1 MLWGYCGNQMEIEV
15 AALPDNG
22 GPRMRAEPLGALLA
36 SRGHITEEQ
45 LELALTE
52 QKATGRP
59 LGEIIVAR
67 GFAPPPTVAQALAT
81 QHGGLL
87 KTEYGFAT
95 GWGGG
100 VVPDAEQAPV
110 QATPVSDESNAL
122 RASLEEHKKALAAW
136 QQAHKE
142 LQEKLAE
149 GQKPTAPVDDPRLSR
164 LAAERESMQAELTAR
179 DASIQ
184 QLQASVATIEAGRA
198 ELEQALVNEVERG
211 SAMRA
216 ELAAAGTSES
226 VRAELEQ
233 RLAGLEDEV
242 AGRLKG
248 AAAEFESSR
257 IGLEQQLTEARE
269 RVASLE
275 ADIATRDASIEELQ
289 TSAVTVEAELAAAG
303 ASESV
308 RVELE
313 QRLAALEAELAE
325 RLKAAAVD
333 FESVQVALGQQLTEA
348 RERAA
353 SLQADL
359 AMREASIEELQTSV
373 ATVEAELAAAG
384 ASESVRAELEQRL
397 AGLEAEVAERLKAA
411 AVDFEAV
418 RVALEQQLTE
428 AHERV
433 ASLEAEVGTREAE
446 IAQRSVVPAGRWD
459 AAQSHLVFFQ
469 GKEGYEL
476 HERSGPPPI
485 EGSKVGQQMVARIS
499 SAPFPGSALP
509 CAYLVA

>member
-1 MLWGYCGNQMEIEV
+1 
-15 AALPDNG
+15 
-22 GPRMRAEPLGALLA
+22 MRSEPLGALLA

-45 LELALTE
+45 LQLALTE

-100 VVPDAEQAPV
+100 VEADQAPV
-110 QATPVSDESNAL
+110 QAAPVSLNGGESSAL

-136 QQAHKE
+136 QQSHKE

-149 GQKPTAPVDDPRLSR
+149 AQKPAAPVDDPRLTR

-179 DASIQ
+179 DASIE
-184 QLQASVATIEAGRA
+184 QLQASVTTVEAGRV
-198 ELEQALVNEVERG
+198 ELERALANEVERG
-211 SAMRA
+211 NALR
-216 ELAAAGTSES
+216 
-226 VRAELEQ
+226 
-233 RLAGLEDEV
+233 
-242 AGRLKG
+242 
-248 AAAEFESSR
+248 
-257 IGLEQQLTEARE
+257 
-269 RVASLE
+269 
-275 ADIATRDASIEELQ
+275 
-289 TSAVTVEAELAAAG
+289 AELAAAG

-308 RVELE
+308 RVELD
-313 QRLAALEAELAE
+313 QRLASLEDEVAE
-325 RLKAAAVD
+325 RVKSAAAE
-333 FESVQVALGQQLTEA
+333 FEAAKVGLEQRLTEA
-348 RERAA
+348 RERVA
-353 SLQADL
+353 SLEADL
-359 AMREASIEELQTSV
+359 ATRDASIEELQANV
-373 ATVEAELAAAG
+373 ATVESELAVSG
-384 ASESVRAELEQRL
+384 ADESVQAELEQQI
-397 AGLEAEVAERLKAA
+397 ASLEADLAERLKAA

-418 RVALEQQLTE
+418 RVALEQQLTK

-433 ASLEAEVGTREAE
+433 ASHEAEVATREAE
-446 IAQRSVVPAGRWD
+446 IAERSVTPAGRWD

-469 GKEGYEL
+469 GKDGYEL

-485 EGSKVGQQMVARIS
+485 EGSKVGQQLVARIS

>member
-1 MLWGYCGNQMEIEV
+1 MEIEV

-100 VVPDAEQAPV
+100 VAPDAGQAPA
-110 QATPVSDESNAL
+110 QAAPTSDESNAL

-149 GQKPTAPVDDPRLSR
+149 AQKPTAPVDDPRLSR

-179 DASIQ
+179 DASIE

-198 ELEQALVNEVERG
+198 ELERALANEVERG
-211 SAMRA
+211 TAMRA
-216 ELAAAGTSES
+216 ELAGAGASES
-226 VRAELEQ
+226 VRAEFEQ

-242 AGRLKG
+242 AERLKG
-248 AAAEFESSR
+248 AANEFESSR
-257 IGLEQQLTEARE
+257 VGLEQQLTEARE

-275 ADIATRDASIEELQ
+275 ADIATRDTSIEELRAS
-289 TSAVTVEAELAAAG
+289 TATVEAELAAAG

-313 QRLAALEAELAE
+313 QRLAGLEAEL
-325 RLKAAAVD
+325 
-333 FESVQVALGQQLTEA
+333 
-348 RERAA
+348 
-353 SLQADL
+353 
-359 AMREASIEELQTSV
+359 
-373 ATVEAELAAAG
+373 
-384 ASESVRAELEQRL
+384 
-397 AGLEAEVAERLKAA
+397 AERLKAA

-428 AHERV
+428 AHERM
-433 ASLEAEVGTREAE
+433 ASLQAEVATREAE
-446 IAQRSVVPAGRWD
+446 IVEQVAVPAGRWD
-459 AAQSHLVFFQ
+459 SAESHLVFFQ

>member
-1 MLWGYCGNQMEIEV
+1 MLCGYCGNQMEIEV
-15 AALPDNG
+15 AALPDSG

-100 VVPDAEQAPV
+100 VVPDAEQAPA
-110 QATPVSDESNAL
+110 QAAPASDESNAL
-122 RASLEEHKKALAAW
+122 RASLEEHRKALAAW

-149 GQKPTAPVDDPRLSR
+149 AQRPTAPVDDPRLSR

-184 QLQASVATIEAGRA
+184 QLQANVATIEAGRA
-198 ELEQALVNEVERG
+198 ELERALANEVERG
-211 SAMRA
+211 TAMRA

-242 AGRLKG
+242 AERLKG

-257 IGLEQQLTEARE
+257 VGLEQQLTEARE
-269 RVASLE
+269 RAASLE

-289 TSAVTVEAELAAAG
+289 TSAATVEAELAAAG

-313 QRLAALEAELAE
+313 QRLAGLEAELAE
-325 RLKAAAVD
+325 RLKAAA
-333 FESVQVALGQQLTEA
+333 T
-348 RERAA
+348 
-353 SLQADL
+353 
-359 AMREASIEELQTSV
+359 
-373 ATVEAELAAAG
+373 
-384 ASESVRAELEQRL
+384 
-397 AGLEAEVAERLKAA
+397 
-411 AVDFEAV
+411 DFEAV

-433 ASLEAEVGTREAE
+433 ASLQAEVATREAE
-446 IAQRSVVPAGRWD
+446 LAEQTAVPAGRWD
-459 AAQSHLVFFQ
+459 SAESHLVFFQ

-476 HERSGPPPI
+476 HERSGPPPL
-485 EGSKVGQQMVARIS
+485 EGSKVGRQMVARIS

>member
-1 MLWGYCGNQMEIEV
+1 MLCWYCGNQMETEV

-100 VVPDAEQAPV
+100 VTPDSADAAPV
-110 QATPVSDESNAL
+110 QVAPSSDESNAL

-149 GQKPTAPVDDPRLSR
+149 AQKPAPPADDPRLSR

-179 DASIQ
+179 DASIE
-184 QLQASVATIEAGRA
+184 QLQASLATVEAGRA
-198 ELEQALVNEVERG
+198 ELERALANEVERG
-211 SAMRA
+211 TAMRA
-216 ELAAAGTSES
+216 ELAAAGTSDS

-233 RLAGLEDEV
+233 RLAGLEEEV
-242 AGRLKG
+242 AERLKG
-248 AAAEFESSR
+248 AAAEFESAR
-257 IGLEQQLTEARE
+257 IGLEQQLSEARE

-275 ADIATRDASIEELQ
+275 TEVATRDASIEELQ
-289 TSAVTVEAELAAAG
+289 ANVARAEAELASAG
-303 ASESV
+303 
-308 RVELE
+308 
-313 QRLAALEAELAE
+313 
-325 RLKAAAVD
+325 
-333 FESVQVALGQQLTEA
+333 
-348 RERAA
+348 
-353 SLQADL
+353 
-359 AMREASIEELQTSV
+359 TSD
-373 ATVEAELAAAG
+373 
-384 ASESVRAELEQRL
+384 SVRAELEQQI
-397 AGLEAEVAERLKAA
+397 AGLEADIAERLKIAA
-411 AVDFEAV
+411 TDFEAV
-418 RVALEQQLTE
+418 QVALQQQLAQ
-428 AHERV
+428 AHDRV
-433 ASLEAEVGTREAE
+433 ASLEADVATREAE
-446 IAQRSVVPAGRWD
+446 LAEQRAVPAGRWD
-459 AAQSHLVFFQ
+459 SAQSHLVFFQ

-476 HERSGPPPI
+476 HERTGPPPR
-485 EGSKVGQQMVARIS
+485 EGSKVGQQLVARIS
-499 SAPFPGSALP
+499 TAPFPGSALP

>member
-1 MLWGYCGNQMEIEV
+1 
-15 AALPDNG
+15 
-22 GPRMRAEPLGALLA
+22 MRAEPLGALLA

-100 VVPDAEQAPV
+100 VAPDAGPAPV
-110 QATPVSDESNAL
+110 QAAPTSDESNAL

-149 GQKPTAPVDDPRLSR
+149 AQKPSGPVDDPRLTR

-179 DASIQ
+179 DASIE
-184 QLQASVATIEAGRA
+184 QLKASVATIEAGRA
-198 ELEQALVNEVERG
+198 ELERALANEVERG
-211 SAMRA
+211 TAMRA
-216 ELAAAGTSES
+216 ELAAAGASPS

-242 AGRLKG
+242 AERLKG

-257 IGLEQQLTEARE
+257 VGLEQQLSEARE

-275 ADIATRDASIEELQ
+275 ADIATRDASIEELRA
-289 TSAVTVEAELAAAG
+289 SAATVEAELASAG
-303 ASESV
+303 DSESV
-308 RVELE
+308 RIELE
-313 QRLAALEAELAE
+313 QRLAALEGELAE
-325 RLKAAAVD
+325 RLKAAAAD
-333 FESVQVALGQQLTEA
+333 FET
-348 RERAA
+348 
-353 SLQADL
+353 
-359 AMREASIEELQTSV
+359 
-373 ATVEAELAAAG
+373 
-384 ASESVRAELEQRL
+384 
-397 AGLEAEVAERLKAA
+397 
-411 AVDFEAV
+411 V
-418 RVALEQQLTE
+418 RVGLEQQLTE

-433 ASLEAEVGTREAE
+433 ASLQAEAAARAAE
-446 IAQRSVVPAGRWD
+446 LEERAAVPAGRWD
-459 AAQSHLVFFQ
+459 SAESHLVFFQ
-469 GKEGYEL
+469 GKDGYEL

-485 EGSKVGQQMVARIS
+485 EGSKVGQQLVARIS

>member
-1 MLWGYCGNQMEIEV
+1 MLCGYCGNQMETEV

-100 VVPDAEQAPV
+100 VVPDAEQAPPV
-110 QATPVSDESNAL
+110 QAALANDESVAL

-136 QQAHKE
+136 QQAHKD

-149 GQKPTAPVDDPRLSR
+149 AQKPTAPADDPRLTR

-179 DASIQ
+179 DASIE
-184 QLQASVATIEAGRA
+184 QLKASVATIEAGRA
-198 ELEQALVNEVERG
+198 ELERALANEVERG
-211 SAMRA
+211 TAMRA
-216 ELAAAGTSES
+216 ELAASGTSES

-242 AGRLKG
+242 AERLKG

-257 IGLEQQLTEARE
+257 VGLEQQLTEARE

-275 ADIATRDASIEELQ
+275 ADIATRDASIEELRA
-289 TSAVTVEAELAAAG
+289 SAATVEAELAAAG
-303 ASESV
+303 ESESV

-313 QRLAALEAELAE
+313 QRLAGLEGELAE
-325 RLKAAAVD
+325 RLKAASA
-333 FESVQVALGQQLTEA
+333 
-348 RERAA
+348 
-353 SLQADL
+353 
-359 AMREASIEELQTSV
+359 
-373 ATVEAELAAAG
+373 
-384 ASESVRAELEQRL
+384 
-397 AGLEAEVAERLKAA
+397 
-411 AVDFEAV
+411 DFEAV

-428 AHERV
+428 AHQRV
-433 ASLEAEVGTREAE
+433 ASLQAEVATREAE
-446 IAQRSVVPAGRWD
+446 REEQMAVPAGRWD
-459 AAQSHLVFFQ
+459 SAESHLVFFQ
-469 GKEGYEL
+469 GKDGYEL
-476 HERSGPPPI
+476 HERSGPPPV

-499 SAPFPGSALP
+499 SAPFPGNALP

>member
-1 MLWGYCGNQMEIEV
+1 MEIEV

-22 GPRMRAEPLGALLA
+22 GRRMRAEPLGALLA

-67 GFAPPPTVAQALAT
+67 GFAPAPTVAQALAT

-100 VVPDAEQAPV
+100 VAPDAAPAPAQAAP
-110 QATPVSDESNAL
+110 TSDESNAL

-149 GQKPTAPVDDPRLSR
+149 AQKPTAPVDDPRLSR

-179 DASIQ
+179 DASIE

-198 ELEQALVNEVERG
+198 ELERALANEVERG
-211 SAMRA
+211 TAMRA
-216 ELAAAGTSES
+216 ELAGAGASES
-226 VRAELEQ
+226 VRAEFAQ
-233 RLAGLEDEV
+233 RLAGLESEV
-242 AGRLKG
+242 AERLKG

-257 IGLEQQLTEARE
+257 VGLEQQLTEARE

-275 ADIATRDASIEELQ
+275 ADIATRDASIEELRAS
-289 TSAVTVEAELAAAG
+289 TATVEAELAAAG

-313 QRLAALEAELAE
+313 QRLAGLEAEL
-325 RLKAAAVD
+325 
-333 FESVQVALGQQLTEA
+333 
-348 RERAA
+348 
-353 SLQADL
+353 
-359 AMREASIEELQTSV
+359 
-373 ATVEAELAAAG
+373 
-384 ASESVRAELEQRL
+384 
-397 AGLEAEVAERLKAA
+397 AERLKAA

-428 AHERV
+428 AHERM
-433 ASLEAEVGTREAE
+433 ASLQAEVATREAE
-446 IAQRSVVPAGRWD
+446 IAEQLAVPAGRWD
-459 AAQSHLVFFQ
+459 SAESHLVFFQ

-499 SAPFPGSALP
+499 AAPFPGSALP

>member
-1 MLWGYCGNQMEIEV
+1 
-15 AALPDNG
+15 
-22 GPRMRAEPLGALLA
+22 MRAEPLGALLA

-100 VVPDAEQAPV
+100 VVADAEQAPV
-110 QATPVSDESNAL
+110 QAAPVSDESNAL

-149 GQKPTAPVDDPRLSR
+149 AQKPTAPVDDSRLSR

-179 DASIQ
+179 DASIE

-198 ELEQALVNEVERG
+198 ELERALANEVERG
-211 SAMRA
+211 IAMRA

-242 AGRLKG
+242 AERLKG
-248 AAAEFESSR
+248 AAAEFESSQV
-257 IGLEQQLTEARE
+257 GLEQQLTEAHE

-275 ADIATRDASIEELQ
+275 ADIATRDASIDELRA
-289 TSAVTVEAELAAAG
+289 SAATVEAELAAARQ
-303 ASESV
+303 SESV

-313 QRLAALEAELAE
+313 QRLAGLEAELAE
-325 RLKAAAVD
+325 RLKAAA
-333 FESVQVALGQQLTEA
+333 A
-348 RERAA
+348 
-353 SLQADL
+353 
-359 AMREASIEELQTSV
+359 
-373 ATVEAELAAAG
+373 
-384 ASESVRAELEQRL
+384 
-397 AGLEAEVAERLKAA
+397 
-411 AVDFEAV
+411 DFEAV

-428 AHERV
+428 AHARV
-433 ASLEAEVGTREAE
+433 ASLQAEVATREAE
-446 IAQRSVVPAGRWD
+446 IEERIAVPAGRWD
-459 AAQSHLVFFQ
+459 SAESHLVFFQ

-485 EGSKVGQQMVARIS
+485 EGSKVGQQLVARIS
-499 SAPFPGSALP
+499 SAPFPGNTLP

>member
-1 MLWGYCGNQMEIEV
+1 MEIEV

-22 GPRMRAEPLGALLA
+22 GRRMRAEPLGALLA

-67 GFAPPPTVAQALAT
+67 GFAPAPTVAQALAT

-100 VVPDAEQAPV
+100 VAPDAAPAPAQAAP
-110 QATPVSDESNAL
+110 TSDESNAL

-149 GQKPTAPVDDPRLSR
+149 AQKPTAPVDDPRLSR

-179 DASIQ
+179 DASIE

-198 ELEQALVNEVERG
+198 ELERALANEVERG
-211 SAMRA
+211 TAMRA
-216 ELAAAGTSES
+216 ELAGAGASES
-226 VRAELEQ
+226 VRAEFAQ
-233 RLAGLEDEV
+233 RLAGLESEV
-242 AGRLKG
+242 AERLKG

-257 IGLEQQLTEARE
+257 VGLEQQLTEARE

-275 ADIATRDASIEELQ
+275 ADIATRDASIEELRAS
-289 TSAVTVEAELAAAG
+289 TATVEAELAAAG

-313 QRLAALEAELAE
+313 QRLAGLEAEL
-325 RLKAAAVD
+325 
-333 FESVQVALGQQLTEA
+333 
-348 RERAA
+348 
-353 SLQADL
+353 
-359 AMREASIEELQTSV
+359 
-373 ATVEAELAAAG
+373 
-384 ASESVRAELEQRL
+384 
-397 AGLEAEVAERLKAA
+397 AERLKAA

-428 AHERV
+428 AHERM
-433 ASLEAEVGTREAE
+433 ASIQAEVATREAE
-446 IAQRSVVPAGRWD
+446 IAEQLAVPAGRWD
-459 AAQSHLVFFQ
+459 SAESHLVFFQ

-499 SAPFPGSALP
+499 AAPFPGSALP

>member
-1 MLWGYCGNQMEIEV
+1 M

-22 GPRMRAEPLGALLA
+22 GPRMRSEPLGALLA

-100 VVPDAEQAPV
+100 VDAEPAPT
-110 QATPVSDESNAL
+110 QATPAPVNGDETNAL

-149 GQKPTAPVDDPRLSR
+149 AQKPAPPVDDPRLTR

-184 QLQASVATIEAGRA
+184 QLQASVATVEAGRI
-198 ELEQALVNEVERG
+198 ELERALANEVERG
-211 SAMRA
+211 NALRA
-216 ELAAAGTSES
+216 E
-226 VRAELEQ
+226 V
-233 RLAGLEDEV
+233 
-242 AGRLKG
+242 
-248 AAAEFESSR
+248 
-257 IGLEQQLTEARE
+257 
-269 RVASLE
+269 
-275 ADIATRDASIEELQ
+275 
-289 TSAVTVEAELAAAG
+289 
-303 ASESV
+303 
-308 RVELE
+308 
-313 QRLAALEAELAE
+313 
-325 RLKAAAVD
+325 
-333 FESVQVALGQQLTEA
+333 
-348 RERAA
+348 
-353 SLQADL
+353 
-359 AMREASIEELQTSV
+359 
-373 ATVEAELAAAG
+373 AAAG

-397 AGLEAEVAERLKAA
+397 AGLEDEVAERLKGAAVEFESARVGLEEQLTEARERVASLEADVAKRDASIEELQASVATVEANLAA
-411 AVDFEAV
+411 AEASESA
-418 RVALEQQLTE
+418 RAELEQQLTE

-433 ASLEAEVGTREAE
+433 ASLEAEVATREAE
-446 IAQRSVVPAGRWD
+446 IAERSVTPAGRWD

-469 GKEGYEL
+469 GKDGYEL
-476 HERSGPPPI
+476 HERSGPPPL

>member
-1 MLWGYCGNQMEIEV
+1 MLCGYCGNQMEIEV

-110 QATPVSDESNAL
+110 QAAPASDESNAL

-149 GQKPTAPVDDPRLSR
+149 AQKPTAPVDDPRLSR

-198 ELEQALVNEVERG
+198 ELEQALANEVERG
-211 SAMRA
+211 TAMRA

-242 AGRLKG
+242 ADRLKG
-248 AAAEFESSR
+248 AAADFESSR
-257 IGLEQQLTEARE
+257 VGLEEQLTEARE
-269 RVASLE
+269 QAASLE
-275 ADIATRDASIEELQ
+275 AEIATRDASIEELQ
-289 TSAVTVEAELAAAG
+289 TSAATVEAELAAAG

-313 QRLAALEAELAE
+313 QRLAGLEAELAE
-325 RLKAAAVD
+325 RLKAAA
-333 FESVQVALGQQLTEA
+333 T
-348 RERAA
+348 
-353 SLQADL
+353 
-359 AMREASIEELQTSV
+359 
-373 ATVEAELAAAG
+373 
-384 ASESVRAELEQRL
+384 
-397 AGLEAEVAERLKAA
+397 
-411 AVDFEAV
+411 DFEAV
-418 RVALEQQLTE
+418 RVALEEQLTE

-433 ASLEAEVGTREAE
+433 ASLQAEVATREAE
-446 IAQRSVVPAGRWD
+446 LAKPAAVPAGRWD
-459 AAQSHLVFFQ
+459 AAESHLVFFQ

-476 HERSGPPPI
+476 HERSGPPPL

>member
-1 MLWGYCGNQMEIEV
+1 MEIEV

-22 GPRMRAEPLGALLA
+22 GRRMRAEPLGALLA

-67 GFAPPPTVAQALAT
+67 GFAPAPTVAQALAT

-100 VVPDAEQAPV
+100 VAPDAAPAPAQAAP
-110 QATPVSDESNAL
+110 TSDESNAL

-149 GQKPTAPVDDPRLSR
+149 AQKPTAPVDDPRLSR

-179 DASIQ
+179 DASIE

-198 ELEQALVNEVERG
+198 ELERALANEVERG
-211 SAMRA
+211 TAMRA
-216 ELAAAGTSES
+216 ELAGAGASES
-226 VRAELEQ
+226 VRAEFAQ
-233 RLAGLEDEV
+233 RLAGLESEV
-242 AGRLKG
+242 AERLKG

-257 IGLEQQLTEARE
+257 VGLEQQLTEARE

-275 ADIATRDASIEELQ
+275 AGIATRDASIEELRAS
-289 TSAVTVEAELAAAG
+289 TATVEAELAAAG

-313 QRLAALEAELAE
+313 QRLAGLEAEL
-325 RLKAAAVD
+325 
-333 FESVQVALGQQLTEA
+333 
-348 RERAA
+348 
-353 SLQADL
+353 
-359 AMREASIEELQTSV
+359 
-373 ATVEAELAAAG
+373 
-384 ASESVRAELEQRL
+384 
-397 AGLEAEVAERLKAA
+397 AERLKAA

-428 AHERV
+428 AHERM
-433 ASLEAEVGTREAE
+433 ASLQAEVATREAE
-446 IAQRSVVPAGRWD
+446 IAEQLAVPAGRWD
-459 AAQSHLVFFQ
+459 SAESHLVFFQ

-499 SAPFPGSALP
+499 AAPFPGSALP

>member
-1 MLWGYCGNQMEIEV
+1 
-15 AALPDNG
+15 
-22 GPRMRAEPLGALLA
+22 MRSEPLGALLA

-45 LELALTE
+45 LQLALTE

-100 VVPDAEQAPV
+100 VDADQAPV
-110 QATPVSDESNAL
+110 QAAPAPSNGDESSAL

-149 GQKPTAPVDDPRLSR
+149 AQKPAPPADDPRLAR
-164 LAAERESMQAELTAR
+164 LAAERENMQAELAAR
-179 DASIQ
+179 DTSIQ
-184 QLQASVATIEAGRA
+184 QLQASVATVEAGRV
-198 ELEQALVNEVERG
+198 ELERALANEVERG
-211 SAMRA
+211 TALRA

-233 RLAGLEDEV
+233 RLAGLESEV
-242 AGRLKG
+242 AARVQG
-248 AAAEFESSR
+248 AAAEFESAR
-257 IGLEQQLTEARE
+257 AGLEQQLTEARE
-269 RVASLE
+269 RVAALE
-275 ADIATRDASIEELQ
+275 SDVAKRDASIEELQ
-289 TSAVTVEAELAAAG
+289 ASAATVDADRAAAE
-303 ASESV
+303 AAESE
-308 RVELE
+308 RAGLE
-313 QRLAALEAELAE
+313 QQLAALETDLAE
-325 RLKAAAVD
+325 RLKAAAAD
-333 FESVQVALGQQLTEA
+333 FEG
-348 RERAA
+348 
-353 SLQADL
+353 
-359 AMREASIEELQTSV
+359 
-373 ATVEAELAAAG
+373 
-384 ASESVRAELEQRL
+384 
-397 AGLEAEVAERLKAA
+397 
-411 AVDFEAV
+411 V

-428 AHERV
+428 THERV
-433 ASLEAEVGTREAE
+433 ASLEAEVATREAE
-446 IAQRSVVPAGRWD
+446 IAERSVTPAGRWD

-485 EGSKVGQQMVARIS
+485 EGSKVGQQQVARIS

>member
-1 MLWGYCGNQMEIEV
+1 V

-22 GPRMRAEPLGALLA
+22 GPRVRAEPLGALLA

-67 GFAPPPTVAQALAT
+67 GFAAAPTVAQALAT

-100 VVPDAEQAPV
+100 VDADQAPV
-110 QATPVSDESNAL
+110 QVAAAPLNGDETNAL

-149 GQKPTAPVDDPRLSR
+149 AQKPAPPVDDPRLTR
-164 LAAERESMQAELTAR
+164 LAAERENMQAELTAR

-184 QLQASVATIEAGRA
+184 QLQASLSTVEAGRA
-198 ELEQALVNEVERG
+198 ELERALANEVERG
-211 SAMRA
+211 
-216 ELAAAGTSES
+216 T
-226 VRAELEQ
+226 
-233 RLAGLEDEV
+233 
-242 AGRLKG
+242 
-248 AAAEFESSR
+248 
-257 IGLEQQLTEARE
+257 
-269 RVASLE
+269 
-275 ADIATRDASIEELQ
+275 
-289 TSAVTVEAELAAAG
+289 
-303 ASESV
+303 
-308 RVELE
+308 
-313 QRLAALEAELAE
+313 AL
-325 RLKAAAVD
+325 R
-333 FESVQVALGQQLTEA
+333 
-348 RERAA
+348 
-353 SLQADL
+353 
-359 AMREASIEELQTSV
+359 
-373 ATVEAELAAAG
+373 AELAAAG

-397 AGLEAEVAERLKAA
+397 AGLEDEVAERLKSAAGEFESARVGLEQQLTDARERVASLEADLATRDASIEELKASVATVEAELAAAGASDSVRVELEQQLASLEADLAERLKAA

-418 RVALEQQLTE
+418 RIALEQQLTD

-433 ASLEAEVGTREAE
+433 ASLEAEVATREAE
-446 IAQRSVVPAGRWD
+446 IAERSVTPAGRWD

-469 GKEGYEL
+469 GKDGYEL
-476 HERSGPPPI
+476 HERSGPPPL
-485 EGSKVGQQMVARIS
+485 EGSKVGQQLVARIS

>member
-1 MLWGYCGNQMEIEV
+1 V

-22 GPRMRAEPLGALLA
+22 GPRVRAEPLGALLA

-67 GFAPPPTVAQALAT
+67 GFAAAPTVAQALAT

-100 VVPDAEQAPV
+100 VDADQAPV
-110 QATPVSDESNAL
+110 QVAAAPLNGDETNAL

-149 GQKPTAPVDDPRLSR
+149 AQKPAPPVDDPRLTR
-164 LAAERESMQAELTAR
+164 LAAERENMQAELTAR

-184 QLQASVATIEAGRA
+184 QLQASLSTVEAGRA
-198 ELEQALVNEVERG
+198 ELERALANEVERG
-211 SAMRA
+211 
-216 ELAAAGTSES
+216 T
-226 VRAELEQ
+226 
-233 RLAGLEDEV
+233 
-242 AGRLKG
+242 
-248 AAAEFESSR
+248 
-257 IGLEQQLTEARE
+257 
-269 RVASLE
+269 
-275 ADIATRDASIEELQ
+275 
-289 TSAVTVEAELAAAG
+289 
-303 ASESV
+303 
-308 RVELE
+308 
-313 QRLAALEAELAE
+313 AL
-325 RLKAAAVD
+325 R
-333 FESVQVALGQQLTEA
+333 
-348 RERAA
+348 
-353 SLQADL
+353 
-359 AMREASIEELQTSV
+359 
-373 ATVEAELAAAG
+373 AELAAAG

-397 AGLEAEVAERLKAA
+397 AGLEDEVAERLKSAAGEFESARVGLEQQLTDARERVASLEADLATRDASIEELKASVATVEAELAAAGASDSVRVELEQQLASLEADLAARLKAA

-418 RVALEQQLTE
+418 RIALEQQLTD

-433 ASLEAEVGTREAE
+433 ASLEAEVATREAE
-446 IAQRSVVPAGRWD
+446 IAERSVTPAGRWD

-469 GKEGYEL
+469 GKDGYEL
-476 HERSGPPPI
+476 HERSGPPPL
-485 EGSKVGQQMVARIS
+485 EGSKVGQQLVARIS

>member
-1 MLWGYCGNQMEIEV
+1 MLCGYCGNQIGEEV

-100 VVPDAEQAPV
+100 VAPDAGPAPMQAAP
-110 QATPVSDESNAL
+110 TSDEANAL

-149 GQKPTAPVDDPRLSR
+149 AQKPAAPADDPRLTR

-179 DASIQ
+179 DASIE

-198 ELEQALVNEVERG
+198 ELERALANEVERG
-211 SAMRA
+211 TAMRA

-226 VRAELEQ
+226 VRAEFEQ
-233 RLAGLEDEV
+233 RLR
-242 AGRLKG
+242 GRR
-248 AAAEFESSR
+248 AAVRREHWPRSELRARGMRRVRLIEELRASAATVEASLLR
-257 IGLEQQLTEARE
+257 GCTEPLEQQLTEARE

-275 ADIATRDASIEELQ
+275 ADIATRDASIEELRA
-289 TSAVTVEAELAAAG
+289 SAATVEAELAAAG
-303 ASESV
+303 ATEPA
-308 RVELE
+308 RIELE
-313 QRLAALEAELAE
+313 QRLAGLEAELAE
-325 RLKAAAVD
+325 RLKAAA
-333 FESVQVALGQQLTEA
+333 A
-348 RERAA
+348 
-353 SLQADL
+353 
-359 AMREASIEELQTSV
+359 
-373 ATVEAELAAAG
+373 
-384 ASESVRAELEQRL
+384 
-397 AGLEAEVAERLKAA
+397 
-411 AVDFEAV
+411 DFEAV

-433 ASLEAEVGTREAE
+433 ASLQAEVATREAE
-446 IAQRSVVPAGRWD
+446 IAEQIAVPAGRWD
-459 AAQSHLVFFQ
+459 AAESHLVFFQ
-469 GKEGYEL
+469 GKDGYEL

-485 EGSKVGQQMVARIS
+485 EGSKVGQQQVAARSRLRLSRVARFPARTS
-499 SAPFPGSALP
+499 SPEPRFARPRGGK
-509 CAYLVA
+509 

>member
-1 MLWGYCGNQMEIEV
+1 MEIEV

-198 ELEQALVNEVERG
+198 ELERALANEVERG
-211 SAMRA
+211 TAMRA
-216 ELAAAGTSES
+216 ELAGAGTSES
-226 VRAELEQ
+226 VRAEFEQ
-233 RLAGLEDEV
+233 RLAGLENEV
-242 AGRLKG
+242 AERLKG

-257 IGLEQQLTEARE
+257 AGLEQQLTEARE

-289 TSAVTVEAELAAAG
+289 TSA
-303 ASESV
+303 
-308 RVELE
+308 
-313 QRLAALEAELAE
+313 
-325 RLKAAAVD
+325 
-333 FESVQVALGQQLTEA
+333 
-348 RERAA
+348 
-353 SLQADL
+353 
-359 AMREASIEELQTSV
+359 

-397 AGLEAEVAERLKAA
+397 AGLEAELAERLKAA

-418 RVALEQQLTE
+418 RIALERQLTE
-428 AHERV
+428 AHERM
-433 ASLEAEVGTREAE
+433 ASLQAEVATREAE
-446 IAQRSVVPAGRWD
+446 LAEHVAVPAGRWD
-459 AAQSHLVFFQ
+459 SAGSHLVFFQ

>member
-1 MLWGYCGNQMEIEV
+1 MLCGYCGNQMEIEV

-100 VVPDAEQAPV
+100 VAQDAGPAPV
-110 QATPVSDESNAL
+110 QAAPTSDEARAI

-149 GQKPTAPVDDPRLSR
+149 AQKPTAPVDDPRLSR

-179 DASIQ
+179 DASIE

-198 ELEQALVNEVERG
+198 ELERALANEVERG
-211 SAMRA
+211 TAMRA
-216 ELAAAGTSES
+216 ELAGAGASES
-226 VRAELEQ
+226 VRAEFEQ
-233 RLAGLEDEV
+233 RLAGLENEV
-242 AGRLKG
+242 AERLKG

-257 IGLEQQLTEARE
+257 VGLEQQLTEARE

-275 ADIATRDASIEELQ
+275 ADIATRDASIEELR
-289 TSAVTVEAELAAAG
+289 
-303 ASESV
+303 AS
-308 RVELE
+308 
-313 QRLAALEAELAE
+313 
-325 RLKAAAVD
+325 
-333 FESVQVALGQQLTEA
+333 T
-348 RERAA
+348 
-353 SLQADL
+353 
-359 AMREASIEELQTSV
+359 

-397 AGLEAEVAERLKAA
+397 AGLEAELAERLKAA

-428 AHERV
+428 AHERM
-433 ASLEAEVGTREAE
+433 ASLQAEVATREAE
-446 IAQRSVVPAGRWD
+446 IADQVAVPAGRWD
-459 AAQSHLVFFQ
+459 SAESHLVFFQ